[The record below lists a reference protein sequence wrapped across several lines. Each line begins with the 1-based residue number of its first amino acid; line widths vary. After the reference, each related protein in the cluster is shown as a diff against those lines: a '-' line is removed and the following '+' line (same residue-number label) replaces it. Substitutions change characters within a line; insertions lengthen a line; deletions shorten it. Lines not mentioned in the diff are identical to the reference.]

1 MNEDKRRVYD
11 LMNDYFQ
18 DCEEYGYSDFAV
30 WCEDNLDTVNQESY
44 AFEITES
51 VNTIAGILFL

>member
-1 MNEDKRRVYD
+1 MNEDKRIVYD

-44 AFEITES
+44 AFEIAES